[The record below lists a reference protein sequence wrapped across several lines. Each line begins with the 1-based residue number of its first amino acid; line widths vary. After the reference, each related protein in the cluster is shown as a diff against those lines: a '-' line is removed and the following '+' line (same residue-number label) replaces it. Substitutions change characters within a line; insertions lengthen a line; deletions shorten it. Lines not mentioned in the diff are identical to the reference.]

1 MHNIAHVLTLVA
13 AALFLF
19 CLLSSSPANGAAIP
33 LLARNVSSTHS
44 GEAELAKGA
53 TVKSSIVDNGS
64 RTPQLIASRICIH
77 LFFCSIL
84 AQNFW

>member
-1 MHNIAHVLTLVA
+1 MHNTAHVLTLVA
-13 AALFLF
+13 AALFLFF

-53 TVKSSIVDNGS
+53 TVKSSIVDNG
-64 RTPQLIASRICIH
+64 
-77 LFFCSIL
+77 
-84 AQNFW
+84 